1 MLMVPTAPERHAP
14 GALALVAVLTLAS
27 CEPPS
32 PPPDAVA
39 ASAVGTAQEGPR
51 REVIRPEGV
60 PGLRF
65 FSPAIR
71 TGDLIFL
78 SGAVGAKP
86 GTLELVE
93 GGTGPET
100 TMALTHLQTVLQ
112 AAGADM
118 GDVVKCTVF
127 IADIDDFTEMNE
139 AYAAFFPED
148 PPARSTVAVSGLA
161 IGASVEIECIAVAPE
176 A

>member
-1 MLMVPTAPERHAP
+1 MRPMPSSPSKLRAHAVLLTAV
-14 GALALVAVLTLAS
+14 LALVA
-27 CEPPS
+27 CDPPP
-32 PPPDAVA
+32 PPPDATA
-39 ASAVGTAQEGPR
+39 ASAPATQEGPR
-51 REVIRPEGV
+51 REVIRPEGGV

-71 TGDLIFL
+71 TGNLIFL

-100 TMALTHLQTVLQ
+100 TMALTHLQTVLE

-118 GDVVKCTVF
+118 SDVVKCTVF
-127 IADIDDFTEMNE
+127 IADIGDFDAMNQ

-148 PPARSTVAVSGLA
+148 PPARSTVGVSGLA

-176 A
+176 G

>member
-1 MLMVPTAPERHAP
+1 MHSMPSS
-14 GALALVAVLTLAS
+14 LASPRAYAVLVLAVLAVVS
-27 CEPPS
+27 CD
-32 PPPDAVA
+32 PPPPPADAAA
-39 ASAVGTAQEGPR
+39 ASAPATQEGPR
-51 REVIRPEGV
+51 REVIAPEGV

-71 TGDLIFL
+71 TGNLIFL

-100 TMALTHLQTVLQ
+100 TMALTHLQTVLE
-112 AAGADM
+112 AAGAGM
-118 GDVVKCTVF
+118 SDVVKCTVF
-127 IADIDDFTEMNE
+127 IADIADFDAMNE

-148 PPARSTVAVSGLA
+148 PPARSTLGVNGLA

-176 A
+176 G

>member
-1 MLMVPTAPERHAP
+1 MPMFPTVPERHAA
-14 GALALVAVLTLAS
+14 GALALVAVHMLAA
-27 CEPPS
+27 CEPS
-32 PPPDAVA
+32 PGPQDAQAASVVA
-39 ASAVGTAQEGPR
+39 ASQEGPR

-65 FSPAIR
+65 FSPGIR
-71 TGDLIFL
+71 TGNLIFL

-118 GDVVKCTVF
+118 KDVVKCTVF
-127 IADIDDFTEMNE
+127 ISDIDAFNEMNE